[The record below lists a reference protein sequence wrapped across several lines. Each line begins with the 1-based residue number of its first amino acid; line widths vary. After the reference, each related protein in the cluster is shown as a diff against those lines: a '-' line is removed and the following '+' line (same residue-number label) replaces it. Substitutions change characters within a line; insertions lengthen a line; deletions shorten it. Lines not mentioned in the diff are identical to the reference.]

1 MLFTM
6 SDVQLLDQLLHL
18 TAILQAD
25 QERELAALGL
35 TAGRTH
41 VMWIVHHSGPAMQR
55 DIATAMGVT
64 PRHVTTLVDE
74 LLEAGLATRQPHP
87 HDRRAVLVALSER
100 GTSLMEQMALDHD
113 HLDAALSA
121 ELSTADLASLQV
133 ALHSVTAR
141 LQAEIDA
148 AATSEE
154 KSA

>member
-1 MLFTM
+1 M
-6 SDVQLLDQLLHL
+6 SRVQLLDQLLHL
-18 TAILQAD
+18 TAVLQAD

-35 TAGRTH
+35 NAGRTH

-74 LLEAGLATRQPHP
+74 LIEAGLAWRQPHP
-87 HDRRAVLVALSER
+87 EDRRAVLVELSER
-100 GTSLMEQMALDHD
+100 GTSLMEQMSLDHD
-113 HLDAALSA
+113 RLDTALSA
-121 ELSTADLASLQV
+121 GLSATELAALQA
-133 ALHSVTAR
+133 ALGGVTAR

-148 AATSEE
+148 AAPEE